1 VRLTYLVVLIAMSA
15 GGCATITSSDYQ
27 PISVSTYDSHGE
39 RLEKVRCVLQNDKG
53 NWEVQAP
60 GFAQVHRSSEDL
72 LVQCKKDGQPD
83 GSARAISRVGA
94 GMFGNIIFGG
104 GVGAII
110 DHTKGTAYNYP
121 DALNIRMGTMAIFDR
136 QDSDSAAPSGYGS
149 APAAQPVALATPAPL
164 AKQPAKEAPGNVAA
178 DAALPPDM
186 PRPGDLWKYR
196 YVDGFSGTAKELF
209 IPRVVAVHPD
219 EIDDVLY
226 VDGGNSA
233 GSERAFT
240 SKSSL
245 AMAERPLRS
254 VPRLEFGPYLQAF
267 KPDLPFGSF
276 GPFTAPAVDGEPWQF
291 KGRLLGNEMVSV
303 PAGTFDTMKIEL
315 SGTRGPGGGPPR
327 ASAVQARYVIWY
339 APKAKRYVKY
349 EANTW
354 NQYFQPLAKD
364 RFELLEFKLN

>member
-1 VRLTYLVVLIAMSA
+1 MRLTYLVVLIAMSA

-27 PISVSTYDSHGE
+27 PISVTTFDSHGE

-121 DALNIRMGTMAIFDR
+121 EALNIRMGSMAIFDR
-136 QDSDSAAPSGYGS
+136 QDSDSAAPTAYGGAPTTQPVGFKAP
-149 APAAQPVALATPAPL
+149 APAAR
-164 AKQPAKEAPGNVAA
+164 EAGGNAAA

-196 YVDGFSGTAKELF
+196 YVDGFSGTPKEVF
-209 IPRVVAVHPD
+209 IHRVVAVHPD
-219 EIDDVLY
+219 EIDDMLY
-226 VDGGNSA
+226 VDGGNTD
-233 GSERAFT
+233 GDERTFT

-245 AMAERPLRS
+245 AITERPLRS

-267 KPDLPFGSF
+267 KPTFRS
-276 GPFTAPAVDGEPWQF
+276 AAS
-291 KGRLLGNEMVSV
+291 GRS
-303 PAGTFDTMKIEL
+303 P
-315 SGTRGPGGGPPR
+315 PPR
-327 ASAVQARYVIWY
+327 SRASLGSSRGGC
-339 APKAKRYVKY
+339 
-349 EANTW
+349 
-354 NQYFQPLAKD
+354 LAT
-364 RFELLEFKLN
+364 RWSACRPGRSTR